1 MNKFDIEYI
10 KKVNE
15 LKDLLER
22 KGFTAEQTQR
32 IAYELNQLVDKESIK
47 KR

>member
-1 MNKFDIEYI
+1 MFDVEYI
-10 KKVNE
+10 LKVNE

-22 KGFTAEQTQR
+22 KGFTAEQTQK
-32 IAYELNQLVDKESIK
+32 IAYELNQLVRKEFIN

>member
-1 MNKFDIEYI
+1 MFDVEYI
-10 KKVNE
+10 LKVNE

-22 KGFTAEQTQR
+22 KGFTAEQTQK
-32 IAYELNQLVDKESIK
+32 IAYELNQLVDKELTN

>member
-1 MNKFDIEYI
+1 MFDIEYI

-22 KGFTAEQTQR
+22 KGFTVEQTQK
-32 IAYELNQLVDKESIK
+32 IAYELNQLVRREFIK